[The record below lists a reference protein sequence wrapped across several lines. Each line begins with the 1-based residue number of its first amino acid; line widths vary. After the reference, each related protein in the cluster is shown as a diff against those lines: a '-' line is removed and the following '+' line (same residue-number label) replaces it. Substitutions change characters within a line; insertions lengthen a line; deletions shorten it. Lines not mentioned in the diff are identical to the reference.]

1 MAEEKKISVTEVRK
15 TIATS
20 LGTAFGFVI
29 GLVWS
34 QVVLGGFA
42 TGGINLT
49 SNVTVGNWG
58 GWAIFLITAL
68 VVTIVMIVLIV
79 IIGRWGSKA

>member
-1 MAEEKKISVTEVRK
+1 MADEKKLSVSEVRR

-49 SNVTVGNWG
+49 NNVTVGNWT
-58 GWAIFLITAL
+58 GWAIFLATAL
-68 VVTIVMIVLIV
+68 IVTLLMIVLIV
-79 IIGRWGSKA
+79 IIGRWGSKT